1 MRNQDTVQGVVLE
14 KLANLQ
20 YKVQKQDGKVIRC
33 YLAGKLK
40 QNKIKVEVHDD
51 VKLVEDQY
59 GNIGRI
65 VWRKQVSYGK

>member
-40 QNKIKVEVHDD
+40 LNKIKIDVHD
-51 VKLVEDQY
+51 KVEFVADQY
-59 GNIGRI
+59 GHIGRI
-65 VWRKQVSYGK
+65 VWRKN